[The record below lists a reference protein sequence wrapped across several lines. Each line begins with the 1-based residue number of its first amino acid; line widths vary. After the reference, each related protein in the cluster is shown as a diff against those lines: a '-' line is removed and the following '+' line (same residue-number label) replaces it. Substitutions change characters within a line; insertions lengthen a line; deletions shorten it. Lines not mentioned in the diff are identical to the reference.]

1 MKPSTTIREMV
12 NNKCIIVPDY
22 QRAYSWDTSSKD
34 APTKNQV
41 NTFLADLEDYLKS
54 NVQTPYYYGHF
65 LYEKIG
71 NSEFAIIDGQQRL
84 TTITIFVCALIER
97 IKLARIL
104 TDDEE
109 MLYEDM
115 IKRKKIYHFS
125 TVHYDNQLF
134 RDYVIDRIKTGHIH
148 GVETT
153 SARRIIEAYD
163 FFESKLIN
171 YDISHVEALLNATI
185 NASCTTHIVN
195 AEAEAI
201 QMFIFQ
207 NNRGKRPS
215 RLEVL
220 KAQFMYN
227 IHIYAGE
234 EAGAMI
240 DEVKNRFEHIYHHI
254 AKIEEF
260 VNEDEVLTNTLRVY
274 FNSLWEGDSYERIN
288 TEIKKETRLDFIRQ
302 FALALDR
309 SFDGLVQLKEYYKED
324 INIESA
330 LVCGSYD
337 IVLPF
342 FIKAFNN
349 GVPKEDIS
357 KLAKSI
363 GDIVLRNSI
372 IGTRAN
378 LRSRLNDVFKDFDS
392 SVDNIVEHIKLMK
405 TSGDWWLG
413 YWNNEALKNAI
424 TENWW
429 PNSHR
434 VAKIIL
440 WKYENYLIAEE
451 GKDGYEP
458 ISFKSIIKPHL
469 EHIAP
474 QTENEEPAA
483 GYDIYD
489 EDFREHY
496 LLSIGNF
503 LLLSAPHNESI
514 GNRPFEIKRASYN
527 QLRQQ
532 REIQDMTAN
541 DHIWDRNKI
550 KIRKDKIIDFIM
562 NNL

>member
-71 NSEFAIIDGQQRL
+71 NSKFAIIDGQQRL

-288 TEIKKETRLDFIRQ
+288 TEIKKETRLNFIRQ

-392 SVDNIVEHIKLMK
+392 SVDSIVEHIKLMK

-458 ISFKSIIKPHL
+458 ISFNSIIKPHL

>member
-34 APTKNQV
+34 TTTKNQV
-41 NTFLADLEDYLKS
+41 NTFLSDLEDYLKS
-54 NVQTPYYYGHF
+54 NVQTPYYFGHF

-71 NSEFAIIDGQQRL
+71 ISEFAIIDGQQRL
-84 TTITIFVCALIER
+84 TTITIFVCALIDR
-97 IKLARIL
+97 IKRERNL

-109 MLYEDM
+109 MLYEDI

-153 SARRIIEAYD
+153 SARRIIKAYD

-171 YDISHVEALLNATI
+171 YDINHVEALLNATI

-227 IHIYAGE
+227 IHIYAGD
-234 EAGAMI
+234 EADAMI

-309 SFDGLVQLKEYYKED
+309 SFDDIVQLKEYYKED

-330 LVCGSYD
+330 LICGSYD

-363 GDIVLRNSI
+363 GDILLRDSI

-378 LRSRLNDVFKDFDS
+378 LRSRLKDVFKDFDS
-392 SVDNIVEHIKLMK
+392 SVDRIVEHIELMK
-405 TSGDWWLG
+405 TTDDWWLG

-424 TENWW
+424 EENWW

-440 WKYENYLIAEE
+440 WRYENYLINEE
-451 GKDGYEP
+451 GKNGYEP
-458 ISFKSIIKPHL
+458 IGFNSIIKPHL

-483 GYDIYD
+483 GYDVYD

>member
-1 MKPSTTIREMV
+1 MKASTTIREMV

-22 QRAYSWDTSSKD
+22 QRAYSWDTSSND
-34 APTKNQV
+34 AATKNQV

-54 NVQTPYYYGHF
+54 GVQTPYYFGHF
-65 LYEKIG
+65 LYERIG
-71 NSEFAIIDGQQRL
+71 DHEYAIIDGQQRL
-84 TTITIFVCALIER
+84 TTITIFVCALFER
-97 IKLARIL
+97 LKHERNL
-104 TDDEE
+104 TEDEE
-109 MLYEDM
+109 MIYEDM
-115 IKRKKIYHFS
+115 IKRKSIYRFS

-134 RDYVIDRIKTGHIH
+134 RDYVIDRMKVGHY

-153 SARRIIEAYD
+153 SARRIVEAYD
-163 FFESKLIN
+163 YFESKLSKCN
-171 YDISHVEALLNATI
+171 VNQVEELLGATI

-227 IHIYAGE
+227 IHVYAGD
-234 EAGAMI
+234 EASAMI
-240 DEVKNRFEHIYHHI
+240 EEVKNRFEHIYHSI

-274 FNSLWEGDSYERIN
+274 FNSLWEGDSYDRIN
-288 TEIKKETRLDFIRQ
+288 NEINKDTRLVFIRQ
-302 FALALDR
+302 FALELDR
-309 SFDGLVQLKEYYKED
+309 SFNDLVQLKEDYKED
-324 INIESA
+324 VNIEGA
-330 LVCGSYD
+330 LICGSYD

-342 FIKAFNN
+342 FIKAYNN
-349 GVPKEDIS
+349 GVSKEDIS

-363 GDIVLRNSI
+363 GDIVLRDSI

-378 LRSRLNDVFKDFDS
+378 LRSRLNDVFKEFS
-392 SVDNIVEHIKLMK
+392 SSIDGIVEHIETMK
-405 TSGDWWLG
+405 TTSDWWLG
-413 YWNNEALKNAI
+413 YWNNEALRSSV
-424 TENWW
+424 EDNWW

-434 VAKIIL
+434 VAKILL
-440 WKYENYLIAEE
+440 WKYENYLIKQE

-458 ISFKSIIKPHL
+458 ISFKSVIKPHL

-483 GYDIYD
+483 GYDDYD
-489 EDFREHY
+489 EDFCEHY

-532 REIQDMTAN
+532 REIQDLTAN
-541 DHIWDRNKI
+541 DSTWDRNKI
-550 KIRKDKIIDFIM
+550 KLRKEKIVDFIM
-562 NNL
+562 ENL

>member
-65 LYEKIG
+65 LYEKID

-109 MLYEDM
+109 MLYEDI

-171 YDISHVEALLNATI
+171 YDINHVEALLNATI

-227 IHIYAGE
+227 IHIYAGD
-234 EAGAMI
+234 EADAMI

-378 LRSRLNDVFKDFDS
+378 LRSRLNDVFKDLDS
-392 SVDNIVEHIKLMK
+392 SVDSIVEHIKLMK

-458 ISFKSIIKPHL
+458 ISFNSIIKPHL

>member
-34 APTKNQV
+34 TTTKNQV
-41 NTFLADLEDYLKS
+41 NTFLSDLEDYLKS
-54 NVQTPYYYGHF
+54 NVQTPYYFGHF

-84 TTITIFVCALIER
+84 TTITIFVCALIDR
-97 IKLARIL
+97 IKRERNL

-109 MLYEDM
+109 MLYEDI

-153 SARRIIEAYD
+153 SARRIIKAYD

-171 YDISHVEALLNATI
+171 YDINHVEALLNATI

-227 IHIYAGE
+227 IHIYAGD
-234 EAGAMI
+234 EADTMI

-274 FNSLWEGDSYERIN
+274 FNSLWEGDSY
-288 TEIKKETRLDFIRQ
+288 
-302 FALALDR
+302 
-309 SFDGLVQLKEYYKED
+309 
-324 INIESA
+324 
-330 LVCGSYD
+330 
-337 IVLPF
+337 
-342 FIKAFNN
+342 
-349 GVPKEDIS
+349 
-357 KLAKSI
+357 
-363 GDIVLRNSI
+363 
-372 IGTRAN
+372 
-378 LRSRLNDVFKDFDS
+378 
-392 SVDNIVEHIKLMK
+392 
-405 TSGDWWLG
+405 
-413 YWNNEALKNAI
+413 
-424 TENWW
+424 
-429 PNSHR
+429 
-434 VAKIIL
+434 
-440 WKYENYLIAEE
+440 
-451 GKDGYEP
+451 
-458 ISFKSIIKPHL
+458 
-469 EHIAP
+469 
-474 QTENEEPAA
+474 
-483 GYDIYD
+483 
-489 EDFREHY
+489 
-496 LLSIGNF
+496 
-503 LLLSAPHNESI
+503 
-514 GNRPFEIKRASYN
+514 
-527 QLRQQ
+527 
-532 REIQDMTAN
+532 
-541 DHIWDRNKI
+541 
-550 KIRKDKIIDFIM
+550 
-562 NNL
+562 

>member
-302 FALALDR
+302 FALTLDR

-392 SVDNIVEHIKLMK
+392 SVDSIVEHIKLMK

-458 ISFKSIIKPHL
+458 ISFNSIIKPHL

-474 QTENEEPAA
+474 QTETEEPAA

>member
-1 MKPSTTIREMV
+1 MV

-34 APTKNQV
+34 ATTKNQV

-54 NVQTPYYYGHF
+54 NVQTPYYFGHF

-71 NSEFAIIDGQQRL
+71 NNEFAIIDGQQRL
-84 TTITIFVCALIER
+84 TTITIFVCVLIAR
-97 IKLARIL
+97 IKHARSL

-115 IKRKKIYHFS
+115 IKRKRIYHFS

-163 FFESKLIN
+163 FFESKLID

-227 IHIYAGE
+227 IHIYAGD

-240 DEVKNRFEHIYHHI
+240 DEVKNRFEHIYHYI

-309 SFDGLVQLKEYYKED
+309 SFDDLVQLKEYYKED

-330 LVCGSYD
+330 LICGSYD

-349 GVPKEDIS
+349 GVPIEDIS

-363 GDIVLRNSI
+363 GDIVLRDSI

-392 SVDNIVEHIKLMK
+392 SVDSIVEHIELMK
-405 TSGDWWLG
+405 TTDDWWLG
-413 YWNNEALKNAI
+413 YWNNEALRSSI
-424 TENWW
+424 EENWW

-440 WKYENYLIAEE
+440 WKYENYLIADE

-458 ISFKSIIKPHL
+458 IRFNSIIKPHL

-532 REIQDMTAN
+532 REVQDMTTN

-550 KIRKDKIIDFIM
+550 KVRKDKIIDFIM

>member
-1 MKPSTTIREMV
+1 MV

-34 APTKNQV
+34 AATKNQV

-54 NVQTPYYYGHF
+54 NVQTPYYFGHF

-71 NSEFAIIDGQQRL
+71 NNEFAIIDGQQRL
-84 TTITIFVCALIER
+84 TTITIFVCALIAR
-97 IKLARIL
+97 IKHARNL

-115 IKRKKIYHFS
+115 IKRKRIYHFS

-163 FFESKLIN
+163 FFESKLID
-171 YDISHVEALLNATI
+171 YDISNVEALLNATI

-220 KAQFMYN
+220 KAQFMYI
-227 IHIYAGE
+227 IHIYAGD

-240 DEVKNRFEHIYHHI
+240 DEVKNRFEHIYHYI

-288 TEIKKETRLDFIRQ
+288 TEIKKETRLEFIRQ

-309 SFDGLVQLKEYYKED
+309 SFDDLVQLKEYYKED

-330 LVCGSYD
+330 LICGSYD

-357 KLAKSI
+357 KLAKAI
-363 GDIVLRNSI
+363 GDIVLRDSI

-378 LRSRLNDVFKDFDS
+378 LRSRLNAVFKDFDS
-392 SVDNIVEHIKLMK
+392 SVDGIVEHIELMK
-405 TSGDWWLG
+405 TTDDWWLG
-413 YWNNEALKNAI
+413 YWNNEALKSSI
-424 TENWW
+424 EDNWW

-458 ISFKSIIKPHL
+458 ISFKSVIKPHL

-474 QTENEEPAA
+474 QTENAEPAA
-483 GYDIYD
+483 GYDEYD

-503 LLLSAPHNESI
+503 LLLSDPHNKSI

-527 QLRQQ
+527 QLRQH

-541 DHIWDRNKI
+541 DITWDRSKI
-550 KIRKDKIIDFIM
+550 KQRKEKIIDFIM

>member
-34 APTKNQV
+34 AATKNQV

-54 NVQTPYYYGHF
+54 NVQTPYYFGHF

-71 NSEFAIIDGQQRL
+71 NNEFAIIDGQQRL
-84 TTITIFVCALIER
+84 TTITIFVCVLIDR
-97 IKLARIL
+97 IKRERDL

-171 YDISHVEALLNATI
+171 YDINHVEALLNATI

-227 IHIYAGE
+227 IHIYAGDV
-234 EAGAMI
+234 ADAMI

-288 TEIKKETRLDFIRQ
+288 TEIKKETRLEFIRQ

-309 SFDGLVQLKEYYKED
+309 SFDDLVQLKEYYKED

-330 LVCGSYD
+330 LICGSY
-337 IVLPF
+337 
-342 FIKAFNN
+342 
-349 GVPKEDIS
+349 
-357 KLAKSI
+357 
-363 GDIVLRNSI
+363 
-372 IGTRAN
+372 T
-378 LRSRLNDVFKDFDS
+378 
-392 SVDNIVEHIKLMK
+392 
-405 TSGDWWLG
+405 
-413 YWNNEALKNAI
+413 
-424 TENWW
+424 
-429 PNSHR
+429 
-434 VAKIIL
+434 
-440 WKYENYLIAEE
+440 
-451 GKDGYEP
+451 
-458 ISFKSIIKPHL
+458 
-469 EHIAP
+469 
-474 QTENEEPAA
+474 
-483 GYDIYD
+483 
-489 EDFREHY
+489 
-496 LLSIGNF
+496 
-503 LLLSAPHNESI
+503 
-514 GNRPFEIKRASYN
+514 KRRY
-527 QLRQQ
+527 
-532 REIQDMTAN
+532 
-541 DHIWDRNKI
+541 
-550 KIRKDKIIDFIM
+550 
-562 NNL
+562 

>member
-34 APTKNQV
+34 TTTKNQV
-41 NTFLADLEDYLKS
+41 NTFLSDLEDYLKS
-54 NVQTPYYYGHF
+54 NVQTPYYFGHF

-84 TTITIFVCALIER
+84 TTITIFVCALIDR
-97 IKLARIL
+97 IKRERNL

-109 MLYEDM
+109 MLYEDI

-153 SARRIIEAYD
+153 SARRIIKAYD

-171 YDISHVEALLNATI
+171 YDINHVEALLNATI

-227 IHIYAGE
+227 IHIYAGD
-234 EAGAMI
+234 EADAMI

-288 TEIKKETRLDFIRQ
+288 TEIKKETRLEFIRQ

-309 SFDGLVQLKEYYKED
+309 SFDDLVQLKEYYKED

-330 LVCGSYD
+330 LICGSYD

-363 GDIVLRNSI
+363 GDIVLRDSI

-392 SVDNIVEHIKLMK
+392 SVDSIVEHIELMK
-405 TSGDWWLG
+405 TTDDWWLG
-413 YWNNEALKNAI
+413 YWNNEALKSSI
-424 TENWW
+424 EENWW

-458 ISFKSIIKPHL
+458 ISFNSIIKPHL

-496 LLSIGNF
+496 LLCIGNF

-532 REIQDMTAN
+532 REVQDMTAN

-550 KIRKDKIIDFIM
+550 KVRKDKIIEFIM

>member
-288 TEIKKETRLDFIRQ
+288 TEIKKETRLNFIRQ

-392 SVDNIVEHIKLMK
+392 SVDSIVEHIKLMK

-458 ISFKSIIKPHL
+458 ISFNSIIKPHL

>member
-34 APTKNQV
+34 TTTKNQV

-54 NVQTPYYYGHF
+54 NVQTPYYFGHF

-84 TTITIFVCALIER
+84 TTITIFVCALIAR
-97 IKLARIL
+97 IKHARSL

-115 IKRKKIYHFS
+115 IKRKRIYHFS

-163 FFESKLIN
+163 FFESKLID

-227 IHIYAGE
+227 IHIYAGD

-240 DEVKNRFEHIYHHI
+240 DEVKDRFEHIYHYI

-309 SFDGLVQLKEYYKED
+309 SFDDLVQLKEYYKED

-330 LVCGSYD
+330 LICGSYD

-349 GVPKEDIS
+349 GVPIEDIS

-363 GDIVLRNSI
+363 GDIVLRDSI

-392 SVDNIVEHIKLMK
+392 SVDSIVEHIELMK
-405 TSGDWWLG
+405 TTDDWWLG
-413 YWNNEALKNAI
+413 YWNNEALRSSI
-424 TENWW
+424 EENWW

-440 WKYENYLIAEE
+440 WKYENYLIADE

-458 ISFKSIIKPHL
+458 ISFNRIIKPHL

-550 KIRKDKIIDFIM
+550 KVRKDKIIDFIM